1 MNKKTGKL
9 IINKHHSAGYTLI
22 ELLMVMALSGFVGSM
37 ILGSLVTSKNIFKD
51 TANKTEAIQQIRHSM
66 SMIHRDIQNVV
77 RSSDTFF
84 IGLDKQIDVN
94 GDSHHVDYLSL
105 KLLSKKSTSDISGDN
120 SFVVVRYFA
129 DYDDEN
135 GLVFLKKT
143 IVSYDNTDI
152 KKTNVVC
159 KNINGINFRYLK
171 GKDWY
176 DKWDSR
182 FLPDAVEITL
192 FIDNRTVKTLPDELQ
207 VVVNIVS

>member
-22 ELLMVMALSGFVGSM
+22 ELLMVMALAGFVGSM
-37 ILGSLVTSKNIFKD
+37 ILGSLVTSKNLFKD

-66 SMIHRDIQNVV
+66 SMIYRDVQNVV
-77 RSSDTFF
+77 RSSDTFI
-84 IGLDKQIDVN
+84 IGLDKRIDVN
-94 GDSHHVDYLSL
+94 GNPHHVDFLSL

-129 DYDDEN
+129 DYDEKN

-171 GKDWY
+171 GKVWY

-182 FLPDAVEITL
+182 LLPDAVEITL
-192 FIDNRTVKTLPDELQ
+192 FIDSRTVKTLPDELQ
-207 VVVNIVS
+207 VIVNIIS